1 MGYVIIAILGVCL
14 LCIGGVIGAA
24 ISDPPPPMFYT
35 SPALVAV
42 EEVPEEGT
50 AVLIVRAPDHVHP
63 ITCALIYDGDKLRK
77 FKEDFEI

>member
-24 ISDPPPPMFYT
+24 IPNPPPLFYT
-35 SPALVAV
+35 PPASVAV

-50 AVLIVRAPDHVHP
+50 AVLVVRAPDHVHP

-77 FKEDFEI
+77 FKEELEI

>member
-24 ISDPPPPMFYT
+24 IPDPPPLFPT

-50 AVLIVRAPDHVHP
+50 AVLVVKAPDHVHP

>member
-24 ISDPPPPMFYT
+24 IPAPPPLFYT
-35 SPALVAV
+35 PSPLVAV

-77 FKEDFEI
+77 FKEELEI